1 MLRHPKIEGIFQAAV
16 EVFSH
21 SGFDQAK
28 VDEIAQKAGVAKG
41 TIYYHFR
48 SKEELFL
55 GMISEGLE
63 KLVDFVERNIQ
74 TSDDP
79 IVQLEQVVRAQL
91 LFFSENAK
99 LAKIILQE
107 AFGTKERQQEFRH
120 HVRDYLRLIEGL
132 LEKGQAQGVFRVA
145 NVSEMASAI
154 FGALSVSALQKIFS
168 LEGDALQTDQA
179 LVILSDSMVH
189 FVLGGIKMS

>member
-1 MLRHPKIEGIFQAAV
+1 MRHPKIEGIFQAAV
-16 EVFSH
+16 DVFSH

-63 KLVDFVERNIQ
+63 KLVDFVERNIRI
-74 TSDDP
+74 SEDP

-91 LFFSENAK
+91 VFFAENAK

-168 LEGDALQTDQA
+168 LEADALQTDQA
-179 LVILSDSMVH
+179 LARLSDSMVH